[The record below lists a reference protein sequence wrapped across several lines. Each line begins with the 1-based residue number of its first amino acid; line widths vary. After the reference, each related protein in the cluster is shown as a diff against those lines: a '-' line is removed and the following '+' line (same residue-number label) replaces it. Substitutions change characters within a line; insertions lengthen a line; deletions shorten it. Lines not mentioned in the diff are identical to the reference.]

1 MKLQTVDDALSVL
14 EALAERGRIS
24 VAEVAREY
32 GRSRSSAYRLVKTLR
47 DRQWLTAAKDG
58 TYGVGPLALMLGLR
72 AGQHPILE
80 IASPWLRRLSDEFN
94 ETATLSLLVADARM
108 CIQQVESRREIRMIV
123 EVGQPQ
129 PLYAGASGRAIL
141 SRMTGED
148 LQAYLAGRRLDPLTP
163 ATITRASE
171 LMARVTQDRELGYS
185 VAIGERDPDA
195 FSVAAAISGPSGVM
209 GAIAICG
216 PASRYPA
223 GDTRQLG
230 AAAARAAAD
239 ITRRLGG

>member
-14 EALAERGRIS
+14 ETLAERGRIS

-47 DRQWLTAAKDG
+47 DRQWLTAARDG

-72 AGQHPILE
+72 AGRHPILE
-80 IASPWLRRLSDEFN
+80 IASPWLHRLSDEFN
-94 ETATLSLLVADARM
+94 ETATLSLVVGDARM

-141 SRMTGED
+141 AGMAADE

-163 ATITRASE
+163 ATITTASE
-171 LMARVTQDRELGYS
+171 LLARVAQDRELGYS
-185 VAIGERDPDA
+185 VAVAERDPDA

-223 GDTRQLG
+223 GDAPQLG
-230 AAAARAAAD
+230 AAAAGAAAD
-239 ITRRLGG
+239 ITRQLGG